1 MQMRP
6 FFPRRCC
13 LHGFALFRRIH
24 ILLPALLIVI
34 CVRRI
39 HAQAP
44 PEDPIVLVRAAS
56 WNELHSSNHQ
66 HPFRFR
72 LRKQDETGVT
82 TKDIVETKDG
92 DIARLVAVND
102 QPLTP
107 DRAKAERTR
116 LDNLLAHPE
125 LQTRRHKKEQE
136 DSNRS
141 NEMVRLLPDAFIY
154 TYQDIVQ
161 GPSGP
166 AWRFTFSPNDKFIP
180 PDREA
185 QVYHGM
191 AGELWIDCREKRLAR
206 LDAHLISD
214 VNFGWGVIGRLYKG
228 GTILVKQE
236 DVGENHWENIQLKLN
251 LTGKILMLHS
261 VTFQT
266 TEDSTGFKPVS
277 NTLTYQDAIRM
288 LESEGE

>member
-1 MQMRP
+1 MY
-6 FFPRRCC
+6 
-13 LHGFALFRRIH
+13 GFALFHRIH
-24 ILLPALLIVI
+24 TLLPTLLILS
-34 CVRRI
+34 CVARM

-44 PEDPIVLVRAAS
+44 PEDSVALVRAAS
-56 WNELHSSNHQ
+56 WNELHSSNHE

-72 LRKQDETGVT
+72 LRKQDETGST

-92 DIARLVAVND
+92 DVARLVAVND
-102 QPLTP
+102 EPLTP
-107 DRAKAERTR
+107 DRAKAERAR

-136 DSNRS
+136 DNNRS
-141 NEMVRLLPDAFIY
+141 NEMVRLLPDAFLY
-154 TYQDIVQ
+154 TYRDIVQ

-166 AWRFTFSPNDKFIP
+166 AWRLTFVPNDKFIP

-191 AGELWIDCREKRLAR
+191 AGELWIDCRQKRLAR
-206 LDAHLISD
+206 LDAHLIAD

-251 LTGKILMLHS
+251 LTGKILMVHS

-266 TEDSTGFKPVS
+266 TEDSTDFKPVS

-288 LESEGE
+288 LESE